1 IIKTETLK
9 VLGDP
14 TDVCNI
20 AHKSRKIQKLLARK
34 KSDFSN
40 SLIFSLVTT
49 DQPKPELPDYILK
62 GLEWLTLMLKRDGVS
77 YEL

>member
-1 IIKTETLK
+1 MFVTLPINQGK
-9 VLGDP
+9 YR
-14 TDVCNI
+14 
-20 AHKSRKIQKLLARK
+20 SYWQE